1 MSGRLWLDLGEDYGF
16 FPRLAKA
23 AAEAGSFPPKSGGG
37 GGVVTPPQLPLAGSF
52 TGGGTTGIALNITGD
67 VMAADGAV
75 TITGLSVDGLT
86 FDPVSV
92 DLAAGDAPQDAA
104 AKIAAA
110 LENLA
115 DTTAAETLHAGV
127 SGSTVN
133 VSGTGGSP
141 NVFDADPVVTW
152 P

>member
-37 GGVVTPPQLPLAGSF
+37 GTPTPQLPLSGGF
-52 TGGGTTGIALNITGD
+52 TGGGTTGLALTIAGD
-67 VMAADGAV
+67 VLAADGQA

-86 FDPVSV
+86 FDPVVV
-92 DLAAGDAPQDAA
+92 DLALGDTPQDAA

-110 LENLA
+110 LENLT
-115 DTTAAETLHAGV
+115 DTTAVETLHASV
-127 SGSTVN
+127 SGSVVN
-133 VSGTGGSP
+133 VSATGGGS
-141 NVFDADPVVTW
+141 NLFDADPVIAW